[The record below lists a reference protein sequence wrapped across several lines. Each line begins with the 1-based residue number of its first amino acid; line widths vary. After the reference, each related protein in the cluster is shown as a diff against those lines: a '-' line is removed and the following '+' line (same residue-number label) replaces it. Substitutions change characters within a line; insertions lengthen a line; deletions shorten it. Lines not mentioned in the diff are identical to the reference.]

1 MSDLQYNHQISIS
14 SWNSHLTSDAVKKT
28 EKQKKILQKICNQNN
43 KHSEQMSANNIWCL
57 LCNFNFSTEDRNIHF
72 STWFV
77 FECETDTVLTQTQEV
92 WHEKSD
98 QKCMS
103 QNIQQAA

>member
-57 LCNFNFSTEDRNIHF
+57 LCNSDFSVEDKDVYSLI
-72 STWFV
+72 WFV
-77 FECETDTVLTQTQEV
+77 FECETNTVLTQTQEI
-92 WHEKSD
+92 WHEESD
-98 QKCMS
+98 QECMS
-103 QNIQQAA
+103 QDIQQIV